1 MHKVIA
7 RTDVYLGEDPFG
19 EPLWIETE
27 KTVALHDD
35 HMVDLILGNWGEER
49 EDVPVQQIVCPA
61 FEDQIH
67 VIEIHYNAGID
78 FDHFQRLTE
87 QIVDDA
93 DYKIIESPDTVTY
106 YRGRDQYT
114 ISRQE
119 EILIVDGFEYRA

>member
-7 RTDVYLGEDPFG
+7 RTDVYVGEDPFG
-19 EPLWIETE
+19 EPMWVETK

-35 HMVDLILGNWGEER
+35 RMVDMILANWGVER
-49 EDVPVQQIVCPA
+49 ENVPVQQIVCPI
-61 FEDQIH
+61 FEDQMQ

-78 FDHFQRLTE
+78 PDRFQQLAE
-87 QIVDDA
+87 QIMDNA
-93 DYKIIESPDTVTY
+93 DYKIIEGPKRVTY

-119 EILIVDGFEYRA
+119 KILIVDGFEYRA